1 MSVPSF
7 SCTFGCLSA
16 ILLLVITHVTLG
28 LGEQIQMTTCMV
40 GNVPVKLQ
48 NIIPNKGVP
57 STLQF
62 APYDNT
68 LLAGE
73 RTNSVAPFQ
82 IYKQNGL
89 GFIGFVG
96 GTKM

>member
-1 MSVPSF
+1 
-7 SCTFGCLSA
+7 
-16 ILLLVITHVTLG
+16 LG
-28 LGEQIQMTTCMV
+28 GTDKNDHLA
-40 GNVPVKLQ
+40 GNVPVKQ

-68 LLAGE
+68 VVAGE

-82 IYKQNGL
+82 INAQIPFRNNCSNS
-89 GFIGFVG
+89 IP
-96 GTKM
+96 